1 LADIFLSY
9 SREDQPTAKRFAEGF
24 ERARF
29 TVWWDAT
36 LDAGQAYDE
45 VTEKALQEA
54 KAVVVLWSK
63 TSVASRWVRA
73 EATQA
78 NENQTL
84 VPVMIEACKRPIIFE
99 LTHTADLS
107 HWTGDPNDKA
117 WQAYLAGLRRFVDK
131 GETTQTAI
139 PAASGSDR
147 GQRFSAKSLG
157 ILAAVVI
164 IAGGI
169 LWSVTR
175 NSSEHGPTQ
184 NSKTA
189 QEVASQRPTP
199 AASAPTSVS
208 LAVLPFVDMSPEH
221 NQEYFSD
228 GLSEELLNQLAQINE
243 LRVAGRTSSFS
254 FKGKNEDMRVIGE
267 QLGVGNLLEGSVRKD
282 GNHLRI
288 TAQLINAKDGIHI
301 WSQTYDRDLS
311 GVFAVQEEIAK
322 DVSEALSIKLNVGE
336 MSRAR
341 GGTTNLEAYDKY
353 LQAKGKRDRGDGK
366 ADLLEAD
373 QLFRDALTID
383 PKFGRAWSGLYDS
396 LSDTLIFVQENSV
409 AVRAEM
415 ANASAQAVALAPGA
429 WWALATRANELTT
442 RHKWAEAEIAAKAT
456 LAAAPAF
463 NTDATLA
470 YTAFTWPVGRSR
482 DAVDLWAAVR
492 RADPLSL
499 RASFIYQISLCW
511 TERYDELVKE
521 NLRSRALQ
529 GDHIEADGMT
539 GACLAQREGTGA
551 KTLADAFKNGVP
563 GIVRFAYEHLRGHF
577 NDPTAMRTELRKML
591 VDPDYQESGRMEG
604 IAAIAALLGDTDTAL
619 AAQRRTYVDLAGNN
633 AGDLWFPIFKRMHSD
648 PRFKKTLRDLGL
660 VDYWRTSGNWGD
672 YCKPVGKDD
681 FECH

>member
-1 LADIFLSY
+1 LPDIFLSY
-9 SREDQPTAKRFAEGF
+9 SREDQTTARRFAEGF
-24 ERARF
+24 GRAGF

-63 TSVASRWVRA
+63 ASVASRWVRA

-84 VPVMIEACKRPIIFE
+84 VPVMIEACKRPIMFE

-117 WQAYLAGLRRFVDK
+117 WQSYLAGLRRFVDK

-147 GQRFSAKSLG
+147 GKRFSAKSLG

-164 IAGGI
+164 IAGAT

-189 QEVASQRPTP
+189 QEVASQPPTP

-301 WSQTYDRDLS
+301 WSQTYDRELS

-353 LQAKGKRDRGDGK
+353 LQAKGKRDRGVGK
-366 ADLLEAD
+366 ADLLEVD

-442 RHKWAEAEIAAKAT
+442 QHKWAEAEIAAKAT

-482 DAVDLWAAVR
+482 EAVDLWAGVR
-492 RADPLSL
+492 QADPLSL

-529 GDHIEADGMT
+529 GDHEEVNSLYAGCQV
-539 GACLAQREGTGA
+539 AREGTGA
-551 KTLADAFKNGVP
+551 RAFADLIKKYGGRGPIDERIREHVNDPIAVRAELKTL
-563 GIVRFAYEHLRGHF
+563 
-577 NDPTAMRTELRKML
+577 M
-591 VDPDYQESGRMEG
+591 VDPNHQDAGFIGE
-604 IAAIAALLGDTDTAL
+604 IAYWAMIFGDADTAL
-619 AAQRRTYVDLAGNN
+619 AALSRAYVDLGGNN
-633 AGDLWFPIFKRMHSD
+633 AGTIWWPLYKNLRGDS
-648 PRFKKTLRDLGL
+648 RFKQMLRDLGL

-672 YCKPVGKDD
+672 YCKPVGHDD

>member
-1 LADIFLSY
+1 MADPTGATGPATPS
-9 SREDQPTAKRFAEGF
+9 DAQP
-24 ERARF
+24 
-29 TVWWDAT
+29 
-36 LDAGQAYDE
+36 
-45 VTEKALQEA
+45 
-54 KAVVVLWSK
+54 AVVTADPVASTGNWERIKEHKILQWALGYLGAAIAIAHGEELMADAFGWPHVLSRILMSVLVLGFPFVLTLAWYHGHKGLKRIGPGEMTIASFLVLIAAGLLVVLVRAPNEHAATQT
-63 TSVASRWVRA
+63 TSVAV
-73 EATQA
+73 
-78 NENQTL
+78 
-84 VPVMIEACKRPIIFE
+84 
-99 LTHTADLS
+99 
-107 HWTGDPNDKA
+107 
-117 WQAYLAGLRRFVDK
+117 AGTPSSVSK
-131 GETTQTAI
+131 PAI
-139 PAASGSDR
+139 APSG
-147 GQRFSAKSLG
+147 
-157 ILAAVVI
+157 I
-164 IAGGI
+164 
-169 LWSVTR
+169 
-175 NSSEHGPTQ
+175 
-184 NSKTA
+184 
-189 QEVASQRPTP
+189 
-199 AASAPTSVS
+199 S

-228 GLSEELLNQLAQINE
+228 GLSEELLNQLAQISE

-254 FKGKNEDMRVIGE
+254 FKGKNEDWRVIGE
-267 QLGVGNLLEGSVRKD
+267 KLGVGNLLEGSVRKD

-353 LQAKGKRDRGDGK
+353 LQAKAKRDRGVGK
-366 ADLLEAD
+366 ADILDAD
-373 QLFRDALTID
+373 QLFRDALAID
-383 PKFGRAWSGLYDS
+383 PQFGRAWSGLYDS
-396 LSDTLIFVQENSV
+396 LADTRIFVQGNSV
-409 AVRAEM
+409 AVQAEM
-415 ANASAQAVALAPGA
+415 AKASAQAVALAPNA
-429 WWALATRANELTT
+429 WWAQETRANELTT
-442 RHKWAEAEIAAKAT
+442 QRKWAEAEIAAKAT

-482 DAVDLWAAVR
+482 EAVDLWAGVR
-492 RADPLSL
+492 QADPLSL

-521 NLRSRALQ
+521 SLRSRELQ
-529 GDHIEADGMT
+529 GDHIEVDGLT

-551 KTLADAFKNGVP
+551 KTLADAFKNGAG
-563 GIVRFAYEHLRGHF
+563 GIARFSYEHLRGHL
-577 NDPTAMRTELRKML
+577 NDPTAMPAELRKML

-633 AGDLWFPIFKRMHSD
+633 AGDLWFPIYKSMRSD

>member
-1 LADIFLSY
+1 MADPTGATGPATPS
-9 SREDQPTAKRFAEGF
+9 DAQP
-24 ERARF
+24 
-29 TVWWDAT
+29 
-36 LDAGQAYDE
+36 
-45 VTEKALQEA
+45 
-54 KAVVVLWSK
+54 AVVTADPVASIGNWERIKEHKILQWALGYLGAAIAIAHGEELMADAFGWPHVLSRILMSVLVLGFPFVLTLAWYHGHKGLKRIGPGEMTIASFLVLIAAGLLVVLVRAPNEHAATQT
-63 TSVASRWVRA
+63 TSVAV
-73 EATQA
+73 
-78 NENQTL
+78 
-84 VPVMIEACKRPIIFE
+84 
-99 LTHTADLS
+99 
-107 HWTGDPNDKA
+107 
-117 WQAYLAGLRRFVDK
+117 AGTPSSVSK
-131 GETTQTAI
+131 PAI
-139 PAASGSDR
+139 APSG
-147 GQRFSAKSLG
+147 
-157 ILAAVVI
+157 I
-164 IAGGI
+164 
-169 LWSVTR
+169 
-175 NSSEHGPTQ
+175 
-184 NSKTA
+184 
-189 QEVASQRPTP
+189 
-199 AASAPTSVS
+199 S

-228 GLSEELLNQLAQINE
+228 GLSEELLNQLAQISE

-254 FKGKNEDMRVIGE
+254 FKGKNEDLRVIGE
-267 QLGVGNLLEGSVRKD
+267 KLGVGNLLEGSVRKD
-282 GNHLRI
+282 GNHL
-288 TAQLINAKDGIHI
+288 LINAKDGIHI

-353 LQAKGKRDRGDGK
+353 LQAKAKRDRGVGK
-366 ADLLEAD
+366 ADILDAD
-373 QLFRDALTID
+373 QLFRDALAID
-383 PKFGRAWSGLYDS
+383 PQFGRAWSGLYDS
-396 LSDTLIFVQENSV
+396 LADTRIFVQGNSV
-409 AVRAEM
+409 AVQAEM
-415 ANASAQAVALAPGA
+415 AKASAQAVALAPNA
-429 WWALATRANELTT
+429 WWAQETRANELTT
-442 RHKWAEAEIAAKAT
+442 QRKWTEAEIAAKAT

-482 DAVDLWAAVR
+482 EAVDLWAGVR
-492 RADPLSL
+492 QADPLSL

-521 NLRSRALQ
+521 SLRSRELQ
-529 GDHIEADGMT
+529 GDHIEVDGLT

-551 KTLADAFKNGVP
+551 KTLADAFKNGAG
-563 GIVRFAYEHLRGHF
+563 GIARFSYEHLRGHL
-577 NDPTAMRTELRKML
+577 NDPTAMPAELRKML

-633 AGDLWFPIFKRMHSD
+633 AGDLWFPIYKSMRSD